1 MENPILNNNQ
11 TVKQKVDLLITQANE
26 KKTAN
31 PDLAFEL
38 SREAI
43 EYAECVNYRTGLARA
58 HYLAG
63 VTGRLTSNFKAAL
76 MHFNKAIDLYTELE
90 DKKGKSRALN
100 SIGNVHMSLSDFK
113 QAIEY
118 FDECRY
124 VLESIGDL
132 AYEAIVLA
140 NKGLTYQQEGNLIAS
155 LENYLHS
162 LSIYKT
168 VQKPVPHTLLNNIG
182 IVYLEIGNYYVA
194 LKYFNSALKIAE
206 EARHELNE
214 SFTLANIGRTYIYMD
229 DCSNAITYLSEALIL
244 IRKLGNRQAESQIFS
259 NLGKAFM
266 RLRCF
271 PEGNTYLNKALKY
284 YKEIGDKSSVAHAMS
299 ELGELYYHLNDF
311 AASKNYFA
319 DGLKTSIEI
328 SDEVNEARNCIGLAG
343 LYIKFMDL
351 NKADEYLKRAIVLS
365 EKRKSYK
372 ELAKI
377 FKLLSDGYMSVGKDE
392 ESNQY
397 LEMHYDY
404 MKKLITLEEEN
415 SLKVFTA
422 TQNFHTSDTFKPE
435 QMEKSEYYES
445 YLNIKSSEILKRSI
459 N

>member
-1 MENPILNNNQ
+1 MENSILNKNRAVQ
-11 TVKQKVDLLITQANE
+11 QKVDVLISQAEE
-26 KKTAN
+26 KKTVN
-31 PDLAFEL
+31 PELAFQL
-38 SREAI
+38 AKEAV
-43 EYAECVNYRTGLARA
+43 EYAECIDYKVGLAKA
-58 HYLAG
+58 HYITG
-63 VTGRLTSNFKAAL
+63 VTGRHTSNFKAAL
-76 MHFNKAIDLYTELE
+76 LHFNSALELFTAQK
-90 DKKGKSRALN
+90 DKKGESRTLN
-100 SIGNVHMSLSDFK
+100 SIGNVHLGLSDFK

-124 VLESIGDL
+124 VLESMGDL
-132 AYEAIVLA
+132 SFEAVVLS
-140 NKGLTYQQEGNLIAS
+140 NKGLTYQMEGNLISS

-168 VQKPVPHTLLNNIG
+168 VNKPVPHTLLNNIG

-206 EARHELNE
+206 ESNRELNE

-229 DCSNAITYLSEALIL
+229 DCTNAITYLSEALIL
-244 IRKLGNRQAESQIFS
+244 VRKLGNRQAESQIFS

-266 RLRCF
+266 KLRCY
-271 PEGNTYLNKALKY
+271 PESNTYLNKALKY
-284 YKEIGDKSSVAHAMS
+284 YREIGDKSSVAHAMS

-311 AASKNYFA
+311 AASKNYYA
-319 DGLKTSIEI
+319 DGLKASTESN
-328 SDEVNEARNCIGLAG
+328 DEVNEARNCIGLAS

-351 NKADEYLKRAIVLS
+351 TKADEYLKRAIVLS

-377 FKLLSDGYMSVGKDE
+377 FKLLSDGYMAAGKDE
-392 ESNQY
+392 EASQY

-404 MKKLITLEEEN
+404 MKKLINLEEEN

-422 TQNFHTSDTFKPE
+422 TQNFSSSDNFKPE
-435 QMEKSEYYES
+435 QLEKSEYYEN
-445 YLNIKSSEILKRSI
+445 YLNIKDSEILKRTV

>member
-1 MENPILNNNQ
+1 MENTILHKNRAVQ
-11 TVKQKVDLLITQANE
+11 QKVDVLIAQAE
-26 KKTAN
+26 AKKKIN
-31 PDLAFEL
+31 PELAFEL
-38 SREAI
+38 AKEAV
-43 EYAECVNYRTGLARA
+43 EYAECIDYKAGLAKS
-58 HYLAG
+58 HYIAG
-63 VTGRLTSNFKAAL
+63 VTGRLTSNFKAATS
-76 MHFNKAIDLYTELE
+76 HFNKALDLFSSLN
-90 DKKGKSRALN
+90 DKKSQSRVLN
-100 SIGNVHMSLSDFK
+100 SLGNVYLSLSDFA

-132 AYEAIVLA
+132 SFEAVVLS
-140 NKGLTYQQEGNLIAS
+140 NKGLTYQQQGNLISS

-168 VQKPVPHTLLNNIG
+168 VQKPVPHTLINNIG
-182 IVYLEIGNYYVA
+182 IVYLEIGNFYVA

-206 EARHELNE
+206 ESRHELNE

-271 PEGNTYLNKALKY
+271 PEANTYLNKALKY

-311 AASKNYFA
+311 AASKNYYA
-319 DGLKTSIEI
+319 DGLKNSIEI
-328 SDEVNEARNCIGLAG
+328 DDEVNEARNCIGLAS

-377 FKLLSDGYMSVGKDE
+377 FKLLSDGYMAVGKDE

-422 TQNFHTSDTFKPE
+422 TQNFHTSDNFKPE
-435 QMEKSEYYES
+435 QMEKSEYYEN
-445 YLNIKSSEILKRSI
+445 YLNIKNSEALKRTV